1 MTNLSEA
8 FLAYVPYIALMARV
22 WLGAN
27 MMVHGYPKIRNMK
40 KTAGQMKQ
48 AWGVPAIATYMA
60 TILEFFGGIFLIIG
74 LIVPFV
80 AMFFAIFMVANIIMK
95 KTKMRAAYIAA
106 PDKPSYEIDVTYLI
120 ISLILVVLGG
130 GALSVDSLIGL

>member
-40 KTAGQMKQ
+40 KTAEQMEQ
-48 AWGVPAIATYMA
+48 AWGVPAIATYVA

-80 AMFFAIFMVANIIMK
+80 TMFFAIFMVVNIIMK
-95 KTKMRAAYIAA
+95 KTRMKAAYIAA

-130 GALSVDSLIGL
+130 GALSIDSLIGL

>member
-8 FLAYVPYIALMARV
+8 FLAYAPYVAIMARV

-40 KTAGQMKQ
+40 KTAEQMKQ
-48 AWGVPAIATYMA
+48 AWGVPAIATYVA

-80 AMFFAIFMVANIIMK
+80 AMFFAISWLQ
-95 KTKMRAAYIAA
+95 T
-106 PDKPSYEIDVTYLI
+106 
-120 ISLILVVLGG
+120 
-130 GALSVDSLIGL
+130 

>member
-1 MTNLSEA
+1 MTNLTEA

-40 KTAGQMKQ
+40 KTAEQMRQ
-48 AWGVPAIATYMA
+48 AWGVPDIATYVA

-74 LIVPFV
+74 LIVPIV
-80 AMFFAIFMVANIIMK
+80 AMFFAIFMVVNIVMK
-95 KTKMRAAYIAA
+95 KTKMKAAYIAP

-120 ISLILVVLGG
+120 ISIILVVLGG
-130 GALSVDSLIGL
+130 GALSVDSLIDL

>member
-1 MTNLSEA
+1 MTNLTEA

-40 KTAGQMKQ
+40 KTAEQMKQ
-48 AWGVPAIATYMA
+48 AWGLPAIATYVA

-80 AMFFAIFMVANIIMK
+80 AMFFAIFMIANIIMK
-95 KTKMRAAYIAA
+95 KTRMKAAYITA